1 MPWYKPKDMWK
12 KSKKYVTA
20 AVDRY
25 IKPGVEFTYNVVS
38 GEYLRQAPGKVK
50 ETVEDITGV
59 TAMEKAAK
67 IQEQTLEEQKRQ
79 YEEQKAAALAE
90 EEALARKAEQE
101 KADASASAYRKL
113 EEDRRRRAAMKG
125 RSSTILTSSLGDT
138 GLTVQRRTLLGG

>member
-1 MPWYKPKDMWK
+1 MGFKRYWRK
-12 KSKKYVTA
+12 A
-20 AVDRY
+20 RRAVDRY
-25 IKPGVEFTYNVVS
+25 IAEPFERLSDVFDPDTIDKAIDDVS
-38 GEYLRQAPGKVK
+38 G
-50 ETVEDITGV
+50 V
-59 TAMEKAAK
+59 TDMREANA
-67 IQEQTLEEQKRQ
+67 EQKRQ

-125 RSSTILTSSLGDT
+125 RSSTILTGSLGDT

>member
-1 MPWYKPKDMWK
+1 MGTLRKI
-12 KSKKYVTA
+12 KSRANKI
-20 AVDRY
+20 VDRY
-25 IKPGVEFTYNVVS
+25 IAEPIDDFSEYFEIKDPFGVE
-38 GEYLRQAPGKVK
+38 AMK
-50 ETVEDITGV
+50 E
-59 TAMEKAAK
+59 ANR
-67 IQEQTLEEQKRQ
+67 IQREALEEQKRQ

-113 EEDRRRRAAMKG
+113 EDDRRRRAAMKG

>member
-1 MPWYKPKDMWK
+1 MGTLRKI
-12 KSKKYVTA
+12 KSRANKV
-20 AVDRY
+20 VDRY
-25 IKPGVEFTYNVVS
+25 IYEPIERIGDPFIEPIRE
-38 GEYLRQAPGKVK
+38 GIK
-50 ETVEDITGV
+50 EITGV
-59 TAMEKAAK
+59 NAMEEANQ
-67 IQEQTLEEQKRQ
+67 IQRDALEEQKRQ

>member
-1 MPWYKPKDMWK
+1 MAWYKPKDIWK
-12 KSKKYVTA
+12 KNKRAITAVVTGGLSET
-20 AVDRY
+20 V
-25 IKPGVEFTYNVVS
+25 KLF
-38 GEYLRQAPGKVK
+38 GKGVK
-50 ETVEDITGV
+50 EITGV
-59 TAMEKAAK
+59 NAMEEAAE
-67 IQEQTLEEQKRQ
+67 IQEQALEEQKRQ

-101 KADASASAYRKL
+101 KADALASAYRKL

>member
-1 MPWYKPKDMWK
+1 MGWK
-12 KSKKYVTA
+12 RYWRKVRR

-25 IKPGVEFTYNVVS
+25 IAEPFEKFS
-38 GEYLRQAPGKVK
+38 GNFEPDTIDKAID
-50 ETVEDITGV
+50 DISGV
-59 TAMEKAAK
+59 TDMREANQAQRDA
-67 IQEQTLEEQKRQ
+67 LEEQKRQ

-113 EEDRRRRAAMKG
+113 EEERRRRAAMKG
-125 RSSTILTSSLGDT
+125 RSSTILTGSLGDT

>member
-1 MPWYKPKDMWK
+1 MGTLRKMRRRASKALDRYKRAITAVATGGLSETVAPR
-12 KSKKYVTA
+12 A
-20 AVDRY
+20 AVEPIREG
-25 IKPGVEFTYNVVS
+25 IKE
-38 GEYLRQAPGKVK
+38 
-50 ETVEDITGV
+50 ITGV
-59 TAMEKAAK
+59 NAMEEANQ
-67 IQEQTLEEQKRQ
+67 IQRDALEEQKRQ

>member
-1 MPWYKPKDMWK
+1 MGTFRKINSRAK
-12 KSKKYVTA
+12 KV
-20 AVDRY
+20 VHRY
-25 IKPGVEFTYNVVS
+25 IYEPIEWF
-38 GEYLRQAPGKVK
+38 GEHTLMEPIREGIK
-50 ETVEDITGV
+50 EITGV
-59 TAMEKAAK
+59 KAMKEANR
-67 IQEQTLEEQKRQ
+67 IQRDALEEQKRQ

-138 GLTVQRRTLLGG
+138 GLTTQRRTLLGG

>member
-1 MPWYKPKDMWK
+1 MAWYKPKDIWK
-12 KSKKYVTA
+12 KS
-20 AVDRY
+20 
-25 IKPGVEFTYNVVS
+25 IKPGVEFTYNVFS
-38 GEYLRQAPGKVK
+38 GEYLRQALGKVK
-50 ETVEDITGV
+50 ETVEDISGV
-59 TAMEKAAK
+59 TAMEKAAE
-67 IQEQTLEEQKRQ
+67 IQKQALEEQKRQ

-125 RSSTILTSSLGDT
+125 RSSTILTGSLGDT